1 MARRIPEPH
10 VSVPQETRNMNKKKS
25 RAKPNAVRPGWW
37 LAAGLFA
44 ATLAAYWNSF
54 HVPLVFD
61 DLLAIQSNA
70 GVRFGEFSWN
80 LLSARSVLYL
90 TFTLNNIWAAQ
101 EVWSFHLINFLIH
114 FLNGLLVFLL
124 AERVFHRIG
133 SDVQRSHPSL
143 TYRAVRNCY
152 PHFSTSSDS

>member
-25 RAKPNAVRPGWW
+25 RTKPNAVRPRWW

-54 HVPLVFD
+54 HVPSVFD

-80 LLSARSVLYL
+80 LLSARSVRHL
-90 TFTLNNIWAAQ
+90 TSTLTNIWAALAA
-101 EVWSFHLINFLIH
+101 WRSPLINVL
-114 FLNGLLVFLL
+114 
-124 AERVFHRIG
+124 
-133 SDVQRSHPSL
+133 
-143 TYRAVRNCY
+143 
-152 PHFSTSSDS
+152 